1 MIKSILI
8 ANRGE
13 IASRII
19 RTCKRLG
26 IRSIAVY
33 ADPDKK
39 LPFVQ
44 EADEAIA
51 LGGNQASESYLV
63 QDKIIK
69 AAKDCQADAI
79 HPGFGFLSENGDF
92 ARRCQTEGFIFIGPQ
107 PEAIEAMGL
116 KSTAKKIMQEHG
128 VPTIQGYEGT
138 EQSLDFLVTKAH
150 EIGYPLLIKAVAGGG
165 GKGMRIAY
173 NNREVQAAI
182 EAAQREAKNSFGNS
196 DVILERYFTNARHI
210 EFQIF
215 GDKHG
220 HAIHLLERE
229 CSIQRRYQKV
239 IEESPS
245 PSLSPELREK
255 MGKAA
260 VAAAKAINYENAGTV
275 EFILTEE
282 KEFFFLEVNTRLQV
296 EHPVTEMITGL
307 DLVEWQILVADGQ
320 PLPLQQADV
329 VGHGYAVEC
338 RLYAEDA
345 LNNFFPSTGTIL
357 HWEALELEGLRYE
370 TGIKS
375 GSEISIYYDPMLAK
389 LVAHASDRATA
400 MRKMEYALKH
410 LKCIGAT
417 TNQPFLIELLQNE
430 DVIAG
435 NYTTNYIA
443 EKFDFNTFAAKQLEG
458 QQIAAIAS
466 LLFSWKQRE
475 DAKKLIPN
483 LVSGWR
489 SNFYQKQEESYLLGE
504 EKTSIYYNYNNG
516 TFDLT
521 IGEQEHKV
529 ELLAS
534 NANSIT
540 INLNNRHHKLY
551 ISHQENDYYVHH
563 PLYGQLK
570 TSLCPRFPEVVQ
582 EKIKGGYQAPMPS
595 EVLKIAVEV
604 GQKIEEGQELITLLS
619 MKMENTIAADDAGI
633 VEEILVEE
641 GASIAKGTLL
651 LKINTD

>member
-19 RTCKRLG
+19 KTCKRLG

-33 ADPDKK
+33 ANPDKK
-39 LPFVQ
+39 LPFV
-44 EADEAIA
+44 EAADEAIG

-79 HPGFGFLSENGDF
+79 HPGFGFLSENADF
-92 ARRCQTEGFIFIGPQ
+92 ARRCQAEGFIFIGPQ

-128 VPTIQGYEGT
+128 VPTIQGYEGA
-138 EQSLDFLVTKAH
+138 EQSLDFLVTKAN

-165 GKGMRIAY
+165 GKGMRIA
-173 NNREVQAAI
+173 NNKEEIQAAI

-220 HAIHLLERE
+220 NAIHLLERE

-239 IEESPS
+239 MEESPS
-245 PSLSPELREK
+245 PSLSPALREK
-255 MGKAA
+255 MGQAA
-260 VAAAKAINYENAGTV
+260 ITAAKAINYQNAGTV
-275 EFILTEE
+275 EFILTEK

-296 EHPVTEMITGL
+296 EHPVTEMVTGL
-307 DLVEWQILVADGQ
+307 DLVEWQILVADGS
-320 PLPLQQADV
+320 PLPLQQNDV
-329 VGHGYAVEC
+329 VGNGYALEC

-345 LNNFFPSTGTIL
+345 LNNFYPSTGTIL
-357 HWEALELEGLRYE
+357 HWETIELEGLRYE

-389 LVAHASDRATA
+389 IVAHANNRTTA
-400 MRKMEYALKH
+400 IRRMEYALKN

-417 TNQPFLIELLQNE
+417 TNQPFLIQLMQNE
-430 DVIAG
+430 DVVAG
-435 NYTTNYIA
+435 NYTTNFIA
-443 EKFDFNTFAAKQLEG
+443 EKFDFDTFAAKQLEG

-466 LLFSWKQRE
+466 LLFRWKKRE
-475 DAKKLIPN
+475 DAKELIPN

-489 SNFYQKQEESYLLGE
+489 NNFYQKKEETYLIGK
-504 EKTSIYYNYNNG
+504 EKTSIYYNYNKEV
-516 TFDLT
+516 FDLT
-521 IGEQEHKV
+521 VGDNQHQV
-529 ELLAS
+529 ELLKS
-534 NANSIT
+534 DDNSIT

-551 ISHQENDYYVHH
+551 ISHQGNDYYIHH

-570 TSLCPRFPEVVQ
+570 TSLCPRFPEIEQ

-595 EVLKIAVEV
+595 EILKIAVEV
-604 GQKIEEGQELITLLS
+604 GQRIEEGQELITLLS
-619 MKMENTIAADDAGI
+619 MKMENTITADDAGI

-641 GASIAKGTLL
+641 GTSIAKGTLL
-651 LKINTD
+651 LKIKTD